1 MKVILIHLSVALLTI
16 SLVGAASPA
25 LNSIL
30 PKGGQ
35 RGTDVELT
43 FSGDRLDDVEE
54 IILYGQGITAK
65 ELKVVDAKNVTA
77 TVSISAD
84 CPLGEHQLRLRARS
98 GISHIGTFWVGQ
110 FPTLAEI
117 EPNNEFEAPQK
128 ILPDHTVAG
137 VLENEDV
144 DYFAIDAKKGDRLTV
159 EIEGMRLGN
168 AFFDPYVAIL
178 NADRFELVTSD
189 DTALLLQDCVA
200 SIIVPEDGTYIIQ
213 ARESSYT
220 GNGNCHYRMHVGNF
234 PRPTSAFP
242 AGGQAGQQIELS
254 LLGDRSG
261 EIKQSVKLPDTP
273 TDKFP
278 VYAQSG
284 QWLPPSPNLLRV
296 SPYPNVFETEPNA
309 NQGEATPTKLPLP
322 LAFNGVISEPGDE
335 DWYAFDAK
343 KGQKFTFRVHARSI
357 RSPLDPVFNLWG
369 HDKKYVGG
377 NDDADNRADSKY
389 DFTAAEDGTYTIRVM
404 DHLKNGGPDY
414 VYRIEAEA
422 AEPSLALNIPPFARN
437 DFQSRQ
443 MIYVARGNR
452 FATMVN
458 ATRTNCSG
466 DLAISAENLPAGVTL
481 SAETMPGNL
490 NSFPIVFE
498 AAADAPIA
506 GTLADLKVQL
516 ADPKFQ
522 VSGGFYHDLD
532 LVVGNPNNTV
542 YYQSQVRK
550 LAVAVVEELP
560 FTIEIEAPS
569 VPLVQ
574 NGTLSLKV
582 KATRKEGFDA
592 PITVRMLWNP
602 PGIGSQPTMQIEKG
616 KDEVYYTINANG
628 DAETREWKL
637 AMMAESDAGQ
647 GQILAATA
655 LTPITVAPPYVGTKI
670 NMAAVEQGKP
680 GEVICNLENL
690 KPFEGTAKIQLVGLP
705 AKTTTVEQEI
715 TKDTQEVRFPINTEG
730 DSPKGQH
737 KNLFCHIEIP
747 EAGTTIPHNTGHGG
761 VLRIDPPPPAPKETP
776 EPAKEEP
783 KAEVA
788 EAKEAPAKPLSRLE
802 KLRQEAAKQ

>member
-1 MKVILIHLSVALLTI
+1 MKTLLIHLSVALLAI
-16 SLVGAASPA
+16 QAADCASPT
-25 LNSIL
+25 LNSVL

-35 RGTDVELT
+35 RGTEVELT
-43 FSGDRLDDVEE
+43 FNGDRLSDVEE
-54 IILYGQGITAK
+54 IILYRDGITAK
-65 ELKVVDAKNVTA
+65 TLEVVDAKKVTA
-77 TVSISAD
+77 TISIAPD

-98 GISHIGTFWVGQ
+98 GISHIRTFWVGQ
-110 FPTLAEI
+110 FPTLAET
-117 EPNNEFEAPQK
+117 EPNNDFEAPQA
-128 ILPDHTVAG
+128 IVPDHTVAG

-144 DYFAIDAKKGDRLTV
+144 DYFSIEAKKGERLTV

-178 NADRFELVTSD
+178 NQERFELVTSD
-189 DTALLLQDCVA
+189 DTSLLLQDSVA

-220 GNGNCHYRMHVGNF
+220 GNGNCHYRMHVGHF
-234 PRPTSAFP
+234 PRPTIPFP
-242 AGGQAGQQIELS
+242 AGGQTGQELEIK
-254 LLGDRSG
+254 LLGDESG
-261 EIKQSVKLPDTP
+261 EINQRVKLPDSATAE
-273 TDKFP
+273 FP
-278 VYAQSG
+278 IYAEEAGLLS
-284 QWLPPSPNLLRV
+284 PSPNLLRV
-296 SPYPNVFETEPNA
+296 SPYPNVFEVEPNA
-309 NQGEATPTKLPLP
+309 NQGQATPTKLPLP

-357 RSPLDPVFNLWG
+357 RSPLDPIFNLWG

-389 DFTAAEDGTYTIRVM
+389 DFTAAEDGTYTIRIR
-404 DHLKNGGPDY
+404 DHLKNGGSEY
-414 VYRIEAEA
+414 VYRVEAETA
-422 AEPSLALNIPPFARN
+422 PPALALNIPPFARN

-452 FATMVN
+452 FATVIN
-458 ATRTNCSG
+458 ATRSNCTG
-466 DLAISAENLPAGVTL
+466 DLTISAGNLPVGVTL
-481 SAETMPGNL
+481 SAETMPGNI

-506 GTLADLKVQL
+506 GTLADLNVAL

-522 VSGGFYHDLD
+522 VAGSFFHKLD
-532 LVVGNPNNTV
+532 LVVGRPNNTV
-542 YYQSQVRK
+542 YYQSEVQK
-550 LAVAVVEELP
+550 LAVAVVEEIP
-560 FTIEIEAPS
+560 FSIEIEKPS

-602 PGIGSQPTMQIEKG
+602 PGIGSQPTMKIDKG
-616 KDEVYYTINANG
+616 KSEIYYTINANAG
-628 DAETREWKL
+628 AETREWKL

-655 LTPITVAPPYVGTKI
+655 LTPITVAPPYVSTKI
-670 NMAAVEQGKP
+670 EMAAVEQGKP
-680 GEVICNLENL
+680 GVVLCTLENL
-690 KPFEGTAKIQLVGLP
+690 KPFEGSAKVQLYGLP

-715 TKDTQEVRFPINTEG
+715 TKETTEIRFPITTAD

-761 VLRIDPPPPAPKETP
+761 VLRIDPPPPAPKKTP
-776 EPAKEEP
+776 EPKQETP
-783 KAEVA
+783 QVA
-788 EAKEAPAKPLSRLE
+788 EAKPAEAKPLSRLE
-802 KLRQEAAKQ
+802 KLRQEAGRQ